1 VLDTR
6 TWVDAA
12 THAPDEI
19 AVRFH
24 HRLVA
29 VHPFPSGNG
38 RLSRVAADY
47 LIAGLGNM
55 RFSWG
60 AGVDRSTDDL
70 RRAYGAALQSA
81 DGGDIVDLIAFAR
94 R

>member
-1 VLDTR
+1 
-6 TWVDAA
+6 
-12 THAPDEI
+12 
-19 AVRFH
+19 
-24 HRLVA
+24 
-29 VHPFPSGNG
+29 
-38 RLSRVAADY
+38 
-47 LIAGLGNM
+47 M

-70 RRAYGAALQSA
+70 RRAYVAALQSA